1 MNDQDDHVSPVKL
14 AKKKPDPTC
23 VTCGHSPLKSAK
35 KTRKVK
41 KTRIELS
48 FSVKATRPK
57 SRLRTVEQPF
67 TNEQAISSSGMG
79 IEKVTKKKKT
89 KKVKKKASNT
99 TATSENGLELVQQQQ
114 NQQTPKIIAESVQEA
129 TSSPAIE
136 KLSTSRRSTRIS
148 NIMTANLNKTNENE
162 SSILTNDKENED
174 DTANLTKDIMNATF
188 DKSSNLVIAQ
198 DVRGVSN

>member
-1 MNDQDDHVSPVKL
+1 
-14 AKKKPDPTC
+14 
-23 VTCGHSPLKSAK
+23 
-35 KTRKVK
+35 
-41 KTRIELS
+41 
-48 FSVKATRPK
+48 
-57 SRLRTVEQPF
+57 
-67 TNEQAISSSGMG
+67 MG